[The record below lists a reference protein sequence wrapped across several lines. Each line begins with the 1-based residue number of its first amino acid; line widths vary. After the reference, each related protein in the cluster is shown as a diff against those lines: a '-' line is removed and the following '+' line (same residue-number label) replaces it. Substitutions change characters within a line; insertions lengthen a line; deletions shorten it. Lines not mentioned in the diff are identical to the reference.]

1 MGYCVM
7 KGIGL
12 TLATVALCS
21 IGLAQQT
28 RVFSDRG
35 LAQHDAKSESAKA
48 NDQKAATKGL
58 FTLIV
63 KQKPILNI
71 TLKAEKARLDEVAES
86 LSKQLRT
93 PVFLS
98 PSMERETISVEFS
111 ELTLEPAVQLMAPEV
126 YIDYEINTGAALPPK
141 PIGIFFY
148 GANQAEPPVSAVV
161 PGNMQSLL
169 IEGDTEE
176 GVEPTTDEQKKKLE
190 EQPLRVT
197 FQNNYLSVKARKQ
210 PLALVLLKIG
220 DELGIPVDIANET
233 DEVIDTEFQK
243 LPVEDAIR
251 HLSSNIRLYIRA
263 DLVRAERRA
272 LRLVLTGPERPK
284 TAGL

>member
-1 MGYCVM
+1 MSYCM
-7 KGIGL
+7 MRGIGL
-12 TLATVALCS
+12 ALATAAMCS

-28 RVFSDRG
+28 TVSFDRG
-35 LAQHDAKSESAKA
+35 PAQHDAKSESAKVS
-48 NDQKAATKGL
+48 DQKAATMAP
-58 FTLIV
+58 FTLVV
-63 KQKPILNI
+63 KQKPIVNI
-71 TLKAEKARLDEVAES
+71 TLKAEKARLDAVAEA

-93 PVFLS
+93 PIFLS
-98 PSMERETISVEFS
+98 PSMERETISVDFS

-126 YIDYEINTGAALPPK
+126 YIDYEINTGAATPPK

-161 PGNMQSLL
+161 PGNTQSLL

-220 DELGIPVDIANET
+220 DELGIPVDVEYET
-233 DEVIDTEFQK
+233 DEVVDTEFQK

-251 HLSSNIRLYIRA
+251 HLSPNIRLYMRA
-263 DLVRAERRA
+263 DLVRADRRA